1 LSKLPKGKRAKLES
15 DLSAAETDD
24 AKRAKRQLLAASA
37 EAHITKVRAA
47 DK

>member
-24 AKRAKRQLLAASA
+24 AKQQLLFTSA